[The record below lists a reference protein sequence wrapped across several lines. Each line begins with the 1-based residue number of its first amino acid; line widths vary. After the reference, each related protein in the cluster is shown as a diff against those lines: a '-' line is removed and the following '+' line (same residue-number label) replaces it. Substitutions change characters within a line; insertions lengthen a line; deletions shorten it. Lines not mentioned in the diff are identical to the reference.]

1 MPRAQQDAAAPAP
14 RLTSRPAV
22 PTEGTTASGPGAAKG
37 PSLKGRALRLLSQR
51 EHSRAELERK
61 LAAHEQ
67 HPGELATALDALAAR
82 GFISEER
89 VAESVLHRRAA
100 RFGAAR
106 IRQELKAKGLDD
118 ALVADTVAQLRATEL
133 ERARQVWRGK
143 FAQLPNDAKER
154 ARQARFL
161 AARGFGGA
169 VIGRVLRGGFD
180 EEAADDA
187 GSES

>member
-1 MPRAQQDAAAPAP
+1 MTARA
-14 RLTSRPAV
+14 TSKA
-22 PTEGTTASGPGAAKG
+22 GAASAAG
-37 PSLKGRALRLLSQR
+37 GATGSQRLSLKGRALRLLSQR

-67 HPGELATALDALAAR
+67 QPGELAAALDALQVK

-106 IRQELKAKGLDD
+106 IRHELKAKGLPDGV
-118 ALVADTVAQLRATEL
+118 VAQAVAQLRGTEL
-133 ERARQVWRGK
+133 ERGQQVWRAK
-143 FAQLPNDAKER
+143 FAQAPQDAKER

-161 AARGFGGA
+161 AARGFGGE
-169 VIGRVLRGGFD
+169 VIARVLRGGF
-180 EEAADDA
+180 EAQDTDA
-187 GSES
+187 GPDAGT